1 MDLAGPFMGQ
11 YFLIIVDTQSKWPEA
26 IPMSVTT
33 AETTIREMRKIFAVH
48 GLPSQIF
55 SDNGPQFSVHH
66 FKDFLKQNG
75 IKHNICLAPYH
86 PATSREA
93 ERFIQTFKNAMKSA
107 KYDSGTLRDKVDTLL
122 LIYRNTPNSARGQ
135 FPSTTAVS

>member
-33 AETTIREMRKIFAVH
+33 AETAIREMRKIFAVH

-75 IKHNICLAPYH
+75 IKHNICSAPYH

-93 ERFIQTFKNAMKSA
+93 ERFIQAFKNAMKSA
-107 KYDSGTLRDKVDTLL
+107 KYDSGTLRDKVDTLFTNL
-122 LIYRNTPNSARGQ
+122 QKYTKFHKGAI
-135 FPSTTAVS
+135 PSTTAVS